1 MHSREDVDCHK
12 RPRGAREYARA
23 HSFYGASEQAACS
36 RFCVWGCV
44 DRPILKAP
52 GSVLAADKKGLKI
65 ACGEGTVLRIDT
77 LQAAG
82 GKRMAAADYLRG
94 HPIPVD

>member
-1 MHSREDVDCHK
+1 MIFA
-12 RPRGAREYARA
+12 PAR
-23 HSFYGASEQAACS
+23 
-36 RFCVWGCV
+36 
-44 DRPILKAP
+44 L
-52 GSVLAADKKGLKI
+52 GSVTLDNETLAADKKGLKI